1 VGEIMNIQTKY
12 FNEITIEEKN
22 IIHFEH
28 GIPGF
33 LEEKQFVLLP
43 LTEDNVY
50 YVLQSVQTSEL
61 AFVVTN
67 PFLFFKDYDFN
78 LDDATVEQL
87 EIKDA
92 TDVAVYSILT
102 LQDPFEKTTAN
113 LQAPVIVN
121 IKNNE
126 AKQVILNDE
135 TYTTKHPLFKQ
146 SPASVKG

>member
-1 VGEIMNIQTKY
+1 MNIQTKY

-78 LDDATVEQL
+78 LADATVEQL

-113 LQAPVIVN
+113 LQAPIIIN
-121 IKNNE
+121 TKNNH

-135 TYTTKHPLFKQ
+135 KYTTKHPLFKA

>member
-1 VGEIMNIQTKY
+1 MNIQTKY

-43 LTEDNVY
+43 LTDDNVY
-50 YVLQSVQTSEL
+50 YVLQSVKTSEL

-67 PFLFFKDYDFN
+67 PFLFFKEYDFE
-78 LDDATVEQL
+78 LEDATVEQL

-113 LQAPVIVN
+113 LQAPIIIN
-121 IKNNE
+121 TKNNH

-135 TYTTKHPLFKQ
+135 NYKTKHPLFKE

>member
-113 LQAPVIVN
+113 LQAPIIIN
-121 IKNNE
+121 TKNNH

-135 TYTTKHPLFKQ
+135 KYTTKHPLFKA

>member
-1 VGEIMNIQTKY
+1 MNIQTKY
-12 FNEITIEEKN
+12 FNEVSIDKN
-22 IIHFEH
+22 DILRFEH

-33 LEEKQFVLLP
+33 LDEKEFVLLP

-50 YVLQSVQTSEL
+50 FVLQSVRTAEL

-67 PFLFFKDYDFN
+67 PFLFYKDYDFK
-78 LDDATVEQL
+78 LDEAIVEQL
-87 EIKDA
+87 EIKQP

-102 LQDPFEKTTAN
+102 LQDPFENTTAN

-121 IKNNE
+121 VKNNK

-135 TYTTKHPLFKQ
+135 NYKTKHPLFNE

>member
-1 VGEIMNIQTKY
+1 MNIQTKY

-33 LEEKQFVLLP
+33 LEEKQFVLLS

-67 PFLFFKDYDFN
+67 PFLFFKEYDFN

-113 LQAPVIVN
+113 LQAPIIIN
-121 IKNNE
+121 TKNNH

-135 TYTTKHPLFKQ
+135 KYTTKHPLFKA

>member
-1 VGEIMNIQTKY
+1 MNIQTKY
-12 FNEITIEEKN
+12 FNEITIEEKD
-22 IIHFEH
+22 ILHFEH

-33 LEEKQFVLLP
+33 LEEKQFLLLP
-43 LTEDNVY
+43 LTEDHVY

-67 PFLFFKDYDFN
+67 PFLFFKEYDFE

-92 TDVAVYSILT
+92 TEVVVYSILT
-102 LQDPFEKTTAN
+102 LQDPFENTTAN
-113 LQAPVIVN
+113 LQAPVIIN
-121 IKNNE
+121 TKNNE

-135 TYTTKHPLFKQ
+135 KYTTKHPLFKQ

>member
-1 VGEIMNIQTKY
+1 MNIQTKY
-12 FNEITIEEKN
+12 FNEVTINKKD
-22 IIHFEH
+22 ILHFEH

-33 LEEKQFVLLP
+33 LEEKEFVILP

-50 YVLQSVQTSEL
+50 FVLQSVRTTEL

-67 PFLFFKDYDFN
+67 PFLFYKDYDFK
-78 LDDATVEQL
+78 LDEAIVEQL
-87 EIKDA
+87 DIKQP

-121 IKNNE
+121 VKNNK

-135 TYTTKHPLFKQ
+135 NYKTKHPLFKE

>member
-1 VGEIMNIQTKY
+1 MNIQTKY
-12 FNEITIEEKN
+12 FDEITIEEKD
-22 IIHFEH
+22 ILRFGQ

-43 LTEDNVY
+43 LTEDQVY
-50 YVLQSVQTSEL
+50 FVLQSVKTPEL

-67 PFLFFKDYDFN
+67 PFLFFKDYDFV
-78 LDDATVEQL
+78 LDEATVEQL
-87 EIKDA
+87 NIEKPE
-92 TDVAVYSILT
+92 DVAVYSILT

-113 LQAPVIVN
+113 LQAPVVVN
-121 IKNNE
+121 TKNNQ

-135 TYTTKHPLFKQ
+135 KYKTKHSLFKN

>member
-1 VGEIMNIQTKY
+1 MNIQTKY

-50 YVLQSVQTSEL
+50 YVLQSVQTSKL

-113 LQAPVIVN
+113 LQAPIIIN
-121 IKNNE
+121 TKNNH

-135 TYTTKHPLFKQ
+135 KYTTKHPLFKA

>member
-1 VGEIMNIQTKY
+1 MNIQTKY

-113 LQAPVIVN
+113 LQAPIIIN
-121 IKNNE
+121 TKNNH

-135 TYTTKHPLFKQ
+135 KYTTKHPLFKA

>member
-1 VGEIMNIQTKY
+1 MNIQTKY
-12 FNEITIEEKN
+12 FNKITIEEKD
-22 IIHFEH
+22 ILRFEN

-43 LTEDNVY
+43 LTDDNVY
-50 YVLQSVQTSEL
+50 YVLQSVKTSEL

-67 PFLFFKDYDFN
+67 PFLFFKEYDFE

-92 TDVAVYSILT
+92 ADVAVYSILT

-121 IKNNE
+121 TKTNL

-135 TYTTKHPLFKQ
+135 KYTTKHPLFNE
-146 SPASVKG
+146 SPAAVKG